1 MPPSWASVATAKKP
15 EPPPPVASKPAA
27 EVVKPATSPTRNGAP
42 AEKPPAPAPLVNGDV
57 AAAAP
62 SAARRAATVAPA
74 VAEKKQ
80 PAQAAHSYEPAPDE
94 ILTVTLN
101 KPTADTNL
109 GITLAGKERPYIMSL
124 IAAGL
129 TAKAG
134 LQEHDVFLK
143 VNGQPAVGHEK
154 TAAQLRTA
162 TGEILIEFYR
172 VLITTSPR

>member
-1 MPPSWASVATAKKP
+1 MRGKSI
-15 EPPPPVASKPAA
+15 
-27 EVVKPATSPTRNGAP
+27 R
-42 AEKPPAPAPLVNGDV
+42 
-57 AAAAP
+57 
-62 SAARRAATVAPA
+62 SAR
-74 VAEKKQ
+74 EKKQ
-80 PAQAAHSYEPAPDE
+80 PAHAAHSYEPAPDE

-101 KPTADTNL
+101 KPTADTKL

-154 TAAQLRTA
+154 TTAQLRTA

-172 VLITTSPR
+172 VQIQEEV

>member
-62 SAARRAATVAPA
+62 SAARPPATFAPA

-80 PAQAAHSYEPAPDE
+80 PAQAAHSYEPAPNE
-94 ILTVTLN
+94 ILKVTLN
-101 KPTADTNL
+101 KPTAETKL
-109 GITLAGKERPYIMSL
+109 GIRLSGTERPYIKSL
-124 IAAGL
+124 NADGL
-129 TAKAG
+129 AAKAG
-134 LQEHDVFLK
+134 CLQEHDVFLK
-143 VNGQPAVGHEK
+143 VNGHPAVGHEK
-154 TAAQLRTA
+154 TTAQLRTA
-162 TGEILIEFYR
+162 TGKILIELYR
-172 VLITTSPR
+172 VQIKEE